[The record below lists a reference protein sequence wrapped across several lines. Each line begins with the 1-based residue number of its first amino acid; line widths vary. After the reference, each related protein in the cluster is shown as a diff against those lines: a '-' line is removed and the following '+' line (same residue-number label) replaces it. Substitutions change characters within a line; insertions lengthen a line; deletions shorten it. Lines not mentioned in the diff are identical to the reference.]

1 MVKSR
6 WWKGVDKST
15 HSFNCYWKESR
26 SSGRKWDALKEI
38 TTTGRSSTCSR
49 TILQVVSSFIYSKM
63 QRFRDD
69 RSALSIRGGRC
80 FVINIMF
87 PTDQT
92 SHFYRH
98 LRCCCCD
105 CDCSSSFHPRCAALV
120 HRHIVFAVLWRS
132 TDETTLNDVVGAN
145 RERETAATIEPQAHE
160 SVPIYTKPLP
170 NSLKLGIRIAN
181 NNVPFCHPKPN
192 NGIHDQH
199 CSGLWSGIWIPV
211 WCGALIRK
219 YSLEHGHETK
229 HDGQRTCELLMHLE
243 LNKSGIREF

>member
-1 MVKSR
+1 
-6 WWKGVDKST
+6 
-15 HSFNCYWKESR
+15 
-26 SSGRKWDALKEI
+26 
-38 TTTGRSSTCSR
+38 
-49 TILQVVSSFIYSKM
+49 M
-63 QRFRDD
+63 QRFLDD

-170 NSLKLGIRIAN
+170 NSLKLGISIAN

-211 WCGALIRK
+211 WCGA
-219 YSLEHGHETK
+219 YTK
-229 HDGQRTCELLMHLE
+229 VFIGTRTRDKTRWTAYVRASDAFRVEQKRNSWILKTLLWLAFVESAFDGQV
-243 LNKSGIREF
+243 